1 MQIRFQDHDQT
12 VMDPALK
19 LEFPL
24 RSRLGTRIR
33 SSGLLC
39 QRQHFTRQAIDLG
52 KERLFASNT
61 FTRSSNI
68 SAFQAGNEP
77 RHAAAASCLR
87 SIQTLM
93 VANNELASGL
103 ATLATLPQE
112 RLWPR
117 F

>member
-52 KERLFASNT
+52 KERLLPPTLHEEFQYQR
-61 FTRSSNI
+61 FSSR
-68 SAFQAGNEP
+68 Q
-77 RHAAAASCLR
+77 
-87 SIQTLM
+87 
-93 VANNELASGL
+93 
-103 ATLATLPQE
+103 
-112 RLWPR
+112 
-117 F
+117 

>member
-24 RSRLGTRIR
+24 LGTRIR

-52 KERLFASNT
+52 KERLLPPTLHEEFQYQR
-61 FTRSSNI
+61 FSSR
-68 SAFQAGNEP
+68 Q
-77 RHAAAASCLR
+77 
-87 SIQTLM
+87 
-93 VANNELASGL
+93 
-103 ATLATLPQE
+103 
-112 RLWPR
+112 
-117 F
+117 